1 MACDCLVVMY
11 TVGIENIAFTV
22 TVRDGEKNVYSVLI
36 RAGVYYIIWYR
47 QQSCII
53 ESLSEF
59 DRQRL
64 KQQKGKKYGKMV

>member
-1 MACDCLVVMY
+1 MARDCLVVMY
-11 TVGIENIAFTV
+11 TVGNENIAFTV

-36 RAGVYYIIWYR
+36 RADVYYIIWYR
-47 QQSCII
+47 QQGCII

-64 KQQKGKKYGKMV
+64 K